1 MNFIKNVEICTMAL
15 SNRNSPVAKVRN
27 LQYRQ
32 YNPYTMAEI
41 SLLRIY
47 SCLSSTWMSPNF
59 LEAFNISQGRFL
71 NPLGKVTWE

>member
-1 MNFIKNVEICTMAL
+1 MNFIKNVEICTMAP
-15 SNRNSPVAKVRN
+15 SNRKSLVAKVRN

-47 SCLSSTWMSPNF
+47 SCLSSTWMSPTF
-59 LEAFNISQGRFL
+59 LEAVNISQGRVL